1 MASGCIVTGKMFIET
16 MEMFT
21 NTAKLMCLMF
31 VLPATGLAAGN
42 GDFRVDTGKHAVNV
56 RILTGGLEHPWSLA
70 FMPDGRMLVTEKPGR
85 LRIIAKDGTLLPEA
99 VSGLPQVKEH
109 GQGGLLD
116 VVLHPEFGKNHW
128 VYLSYAAEDKTG
140 IGTEVVR
147 GKLLGNKLQQT
158 EIIFRALP
166 KSKGGQHFGSR
177 LLFDTDG
184 KLLITLGERGN
195 QNQAQHMD
203 THPGSII
210 RLNDDGSVP
219 ADNPFL
225 DNKNARPEIYAYGT
239 RNAQGI
245 APHPSR
251 QEIWIHEHGPQG
263 GDEINIVKA
272 GVNYGWPVI
281 TYGVNY
287 GIGTRIG
294 EGHSKPGM
302 EQPLYYWV
310 PSIAPSG
317 MAFYTGNRFTNWKN
331 NLFVGSLKFQLL
343 VRLEIKDGKVVH
355 EERLLEKRLGR
366 IRDVRTGPDGFIYLL
381 TDSSKGVLAR
391 LEPAEK

>member
-1 MASGCIVTGKMFIET
+1 

-21 NTAKLMCLMF
+21 NTVKLIGLMF

-42 GDFRVDTGKHAVNV
+42 GDFHVDTEKHAVYV
-56 RILTGGLEHPWSLA
+56 RILTGDLEYPWSLA

-85 LRIIAKDGTLLPEA
+85 LRIITKDGTLIPET

-116 VVLHPEFGKNHW
+116 VVLHPEFEKNHW

-140 IGTEVVR
+140 IGTEVAR

-166 KSKGGQHFGSR
+166 KSKGGRHFGSR

-195 QNQAQHMD
+195 QDQAQQPD

-245 APHPSR
+245 APHPMKK
-251 QEIWIHEHGPQG
+251 EIWIHEHGPQG

-294 EGHSKPGM
+294 EGHAKPGM
-302 EQPLYYWV
+302 EQPVYYWV

-317 MAFYTGNRFTNWKN
+317 MAFYTGNQFAKWKN
-331 NLFVGSLKFQLL
+331 DLFVGSLKFQLL
-343 VRLEIKDGKVVH
+343 VRLEIKDNKVVH

-381 TDSSKGVLAR
+381 TDMPDAVLAR
-391 LEPAEK
+391 LEPVAEK